1 MIIRYNR
8 HGSGKNLITFAVRY
22 EQAEAIK
29 VLAQFMNNPNA
40 QFWLG
45 ETPIQ
50 LAKKLGYGPNHDVI
64 RALEKL
70 Q

>member
-8 HGSGKNLITFAVRY
+8 HGSGKNLITFAIRY

-50 LAKKLGYGPNHDVI
+50 LAKKLGCDHDVI